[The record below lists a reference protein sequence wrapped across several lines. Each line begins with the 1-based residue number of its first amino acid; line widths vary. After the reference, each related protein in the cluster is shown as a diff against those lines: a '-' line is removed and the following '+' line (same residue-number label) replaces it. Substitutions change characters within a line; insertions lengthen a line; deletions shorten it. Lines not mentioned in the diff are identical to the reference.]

1 MQLEIFENSKKEAP
15 QKTVLRVKGK
25 IQKTEKAPQ
34 KTDQGFRL
42 SLDDQSLAFHY
53 VKTCKMG
60 AVYLPL
66 LIGLMASKNEPI
78 TVLELAK
85 AMREFFYKKEIEY
98 SNKEKQICYFQ
109 KTDKTEG
116 INLFKEYPLEK
127 DQVNKLASIV
137 LDCPRKALV
146 SNGILPKVKMM
157 QGSGKSQLW
166 VLLEGQLS
174 DDQRKDLIVLCSQRI
189 EQWDFRIGVKGGE

>member
-1 MQLEIFENSKKEAP
+1 MQLEIFENSKNQETP
-15 QKTVLRVKGK
+15 KTLLRVKGK
-25 IQKTEKAPQ
+25 IKKTEKAPK

-66 LIGLMASKNEPI
+66 LIGLMASKNAPI

-85 AMREFFYKKEIEY
+85 AMRSFFHKKELEY
-98 SNKEKQICYFQ
+98 STKENEACYFQ
-109 KTDKTEG
+109 KTDKKEG

-127 DQVNKLASIV
+127 DQVSKLASIV
-137 LDCPRKALV
+137 LDCPRKALI
-146 SNGILPKVKMM
+146 NNDILPKVKMM

-166 VLLEGQLS
+166 VLNEGQLN
-174 DDQRKDLIVLCSQRI
+174 DDQRKDLITLCSQRI
-189 EQWDFRIGVKGGE
+189 DQWDFRIGVKVGA